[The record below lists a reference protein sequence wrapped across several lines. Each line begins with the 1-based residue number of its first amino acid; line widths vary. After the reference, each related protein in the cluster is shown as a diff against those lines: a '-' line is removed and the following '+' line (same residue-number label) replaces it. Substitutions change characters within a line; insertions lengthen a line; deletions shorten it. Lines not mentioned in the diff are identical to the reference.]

1 MSSVLMI
8 LHTTVI
14 KNSLFYLFR
23 FIEKNEKRISDCF
36 IEQCSHIFVLFYV
49 SDLTCIHVDLC
60 SSSSRQILATPLTR
74 GQLDDAC

>member
-1 MSSVLMI
+1 MSSVLRI

-36 IEQCSHIFVLFYV
+36 VEQCSHIFVLFYV
-49 SDLTCIHVDLC
+49 SDLTCIHDPCRSVPLL
-60 SSSSRQILATPLTR
+60 LAPNS
-74 GQLDDAC
+74 GDAIDTWSVG

>member
-23 FIEKNEKRISDCF
+23 FIEKMKSVYPI
-36 IEQCSHIFVLFYV
+36 VL
-49 SDLTCIHVDLC
+49 
-60 SSSSRQILATPLTR
+60 
-74 GQLDDAC
+74 